1 MEVHG
6 SSPINPLPPEKIPQ
20 EKKPSIL
27 GSLLSKIKG
36 EPSKE
41 FPRSA
46 NSQKLKE
53 FKEAFAEFKQAL
65 EQRKNPA
72 VEAKPAPL
80 AQKTNRLDADIEDA
94 PIVAKKKP
102 AKEDFDPDVISTVL
116 RQAEKLAKSEE
127 ARFGRFE
134 RGTAT
139 FIDNK
144 RLESRI
150 QELKAKTAELKDPS
164 KYTWSFTD
172 RLRATPTEIRMQ
184 ISGIVSKVLKK
195 DDRSQQELIT
205 NLRQG
210 GFVERFKELA
220 TILGNARII
229 LDSAL
234 KPAISEAEDALAAV
248 NIAKFNPKTASA
260 ASLLEKYETIK
271 QATTKLV
278 SALEAHP
285 EYELLIK
292 STAQKKQPENP
303 IAAPKPAVKP
313 LSNQIAEELKE
324 LQTKKAELSSR
335 IHLSKEPLKEIMD
348 RLGNEGL
355 RNLNLE
361 DVKGLSED
369 GQNLLIDMSNLLTQE
384 NALQDELRIQKLAEA
399 GIRIKHS

>member
-1 MEVHG
+1 M
-6 SSPINPLPPEKIPQ
+6 
-20 EKKPSIL
+20 
-27 GSLLSKIKG
+27 LSKIKG
-36 EPSKE
+36 EPSEE

-46 NSQKLKE
+46 DSQKLKE

-65 EQRKNPA
+65 EQRKNPT
-72 VEAKPAPL
+72 VESKPAPL

-94 PIVAKKKP
+94 PVVAKKKP
-102 AKEDFDPDVISTVL
+102 VKEEYDPDIISAVL

-127 ARFGRFE
+127 SRFGRIE

-150 QELKAKTAELKDPS
+150 QELKARTAELKDPS

-172 RLRATPTEIRMQ
+172 RLRATPAEIRMQ

-195 DDRSQQELIT
+195 DDRSQQELIS

-220 TILGNARII
+220 AILGNARII
-229 LDSAL
+229 DDPAL
-234 KPAISEAEDALAAV
+234 KPAINEAADALAVV

-260 ASLLEKYETIK
+260 PSLLEKYETIK

-303 IAAPKPAVKP
+303 IAAPTPAAKP

-335 IHLSKEPLKEIMD
+335 IRLSKEPLNAIMD

-399 GIRIKHS
+399 GIRIKQ